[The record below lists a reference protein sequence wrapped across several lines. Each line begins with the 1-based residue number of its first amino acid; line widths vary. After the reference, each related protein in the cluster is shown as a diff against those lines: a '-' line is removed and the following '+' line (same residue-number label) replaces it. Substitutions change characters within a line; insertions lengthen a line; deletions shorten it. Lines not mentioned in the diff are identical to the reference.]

1 MKLFQKDPSFYKKV
15 LILAIPIAL
24 QSLIAVGVNMLDTIM
39 VGSIGSSGGVYD
51 AVTKGALGKTAAEL
65 ASEQSLSAVSL
76 SNTFIGIYH
85 IFCMGL
91 GMGASVLV
99 SRYWGMKQR
108 HSDDSIMLSPDGGS
122 YHDEREAASVA
133 LKQTVCLMLRLT
145 LILATLFAIV
155 TLVMPET
162 IMQMFAKK
170 QIDLSTVEA
179 SELAKTMAENENNLE
194 IIRRG
199 VDYLRY
205 SVITYFFLGTSLTVT
220 IVLRSVGQALF
231 PLFVSI
237 GALFVNLI
245 ANYTFIFGHFGA
257 ERMEVKGAALG
268 TLIARIFEAVM
279 IVGYLLIV
287 DKRIQFRIKDMFMKT
302 GTLIREYIRISIPVL
317 ISDGILALGNTS
329 VAMVIGHLGS
339 EFTSANSIT
348 AVTQQ
353 MSTVGVQ
360 GVCQAGAIVT
370 GQTLGQGDRKKTMRQ
385 GWMFFGLGLA
395 LGLLAAGIILIIKN
409 PVVNGYNVSANTKAL
424 ANRLMIAISIILV
437 FQATNSI
444 MTKGV
449 LRGGGDTKMLMLMDN
464 VFLWAIALP
473 LGILAGFVFHLDPFW
488 IYICLK
494 SDQIIK
500 AVWCYFR
507 LKSEKWIKRISTGAE
522 SPAGTK

>member
-1 MKLFQKDPSFYKKV
+1 MKLFQKDAHFYKKV
-15 LILAIPIAL
+15 LLLALPIAL

-39 VGSIGSSGGVYD
+39 VGSIGSAGNVYEAHDIGV
-51 AVTKGALGKTAAEL
+51 LGKTAAEL

-99 SRYWGMKQR
+99 SRYWGMKLKG
-108 HSDDSIMLSPDGGS
+108 DDEGGK
-122 YHDEREAASVA
+122 ATTA
-133 LKQTVCLMLRLT
+133 LKQTVCLMFRLT
-145 LILATLFAIV
+145 VILAALFALA
-155 TLVMPET
+155 TFVMPET
-162 IMQMFAKK
+162 IMKMYAKK
-170 QIDLSTVEA
+170 QVDITTVAPE
-179 SELAKTMAENENNLE
+179 EVEKTIAENLNNRE

-199 VDYLRY
+199 ADYLRH

-220 IVLRSVGQALF
+220 IVLRSVGQAMF

-237 GALFVNLI
+237 GALFVNLC
-245 ANYTFIFGHFGA
+245 ANYAFIFGHFGA
-257 ERMEVKGAALG
+257 PRMETKGAALG

-279 IVGYLLIV
+279 ILGYL
-287 DKRIQFRIKDMFMKT
+287 FIKDQRIRFRVKDLFMKT
-302 GTLIREYIRISIPVL
+302 RSLLREYIRISIPVL
-317 ISDGILALGNTS
+317 ISDGILALGNNS
-329 VAMVIGHLGS
+329 VAMVIGKLGS
-339 EFTSANSIT
+339 EFTSANAIT

-353 MSTVGVQ
+353 MSTVGIQ

-370 GQTLGQGDRKKTMRQ
+370 GQTLGTGDREKTMKQ

-395 LGLLAAGIILIIKN
+395 LGLVAALIILVIQY
-409 PVVNGYNVSANTKAL
+409 PVVNSYDVAGTTKDIAYQ
-424 ANRLMIAISIILV
+424 LMSAISIILI

-464 VFLWAIALP
+464 IFLWAIALP
-473 LGILAGFVFHLDPFW
+473 LGIIAGFVLHLDAFW

-494 SDQIIK
+494 SDQIVK
-500 AVWCYFR
+500 AVWCWFR
-507 LKSEKWIKRISTGAE
+507 LRSEKWIKKISTGDQTAKTAKAAE
-522 SPAGTK
+522 

>member
-1 MKLFQKDPSFYKKV
+1 MKLFQKDANFYKKV

-39 VGSIGSSGGVYD
+39 VGSIGSSGNVYD
-51 AVTKGALGKTAAEL
+51 SVILGPLGKTAAEL
-65 ASEQSLSAVSL
+65 ASEQSLAAVSL

-99 SRYWGMKQR
+99 SRYWGMKQKG
-108 HSDDSIMLSPDGGS
+108 DDEG
-122 YHDEREAASVA
+122 EKATTA

-145 LILATLFAIV
+145 IILATLFAIA

-162 IMQMFAKK
+162 IMKMYAKK
-170 QIDLSTVEA
+170 QVDLTTVSAGDFERVV
-179 SELAKTMAENENNLE
+179 AENANNLE
-194 IIRRG
+194 IVRRG
-199 VDYLRY
+199 ADYLRY

-268 TLIARIFEAVM
+268 TLIARVFEAVM
-279 IVGYLLIV
+279 IVGYLLVV
-287 DKRIQFRIKDMFMKT
+287 DKRIRFRIKDFFMKT
-302 GTLIREYIRISIPVL
+302 GSLLKEYIRISIPVL
-317 ISDGILALGNTS
+317 ISDGILALGNNS
-329 VAMVIGHLGS
+329 VAMVIGRLGS

-353 MSTVGVQ
+353 MSTVGIQ

-370 GQTLGQGDRKKTMRQ
+370 GQTLGHGDKKKTMQQ
-385 GWMFFGLGLA
+385 GYLFFGLGLA
-395 LGLLAAGIILIIKN
+395 LGLLAALIILLIKTPII
-409 PVVNGYNVSANTKAL
+409 NGYDVSANTKDL
-424 ANRLMIAISIILV
+424 ANQLMIAISIILI

-464 VFLWAIALP
+464 IFLWAVALP
-473 LGILAGFVFHLDPFW
+473 LGILAGFVLHLDPFW

-507 LKSEKWIKRISTGAE
+507 LKSEKWIKKISTGT
-522 SPAGTK
+522 PAAGAK

>member
-1 MKLFQKDPSFYKKV
+1 MKLFQKDAHFYKKV

-39 VGSIGSSGGVYD
+39 VGSIGSSGNVYD
-51 AVTKGALGKTAAEL
+51 SVILGPLGKTAAEL
-65 ASEQSLSAVSL
+65 ASEQSLAAVSL

-99 SRYWGMKQR
+99 SRYWGMKQKG
-108 HSDDSIMLSPDGGS
+108 DDEG
-122 YHDEREAASVA
+122 EKATTA

-145 LILATLFAIV
+145 IILATLFAIA

-162 IMQMFAKK
+162 IMKMYAKK
-170 QIDLSTVEA
+170 QVDLTTVSAGDFERVV
-179 SELAKTMAENENNLE
+179 AENANNLE
-194 IIRRG
+194 IVRRG
-199 VDYLRY
+199 ADYLRY

-268 TLIARIFEAVM
+268 TLIARVFEAVM
-279 IVGYLLIV
+279 IVGYLLVV
-287 DKRIQFRIKDMFMKT
+287 DKRIRFRIKDFFMKT
-302 GTLIREYIRISIPVL
+302 GSLLKEYIRISIPVL
-317 ISDGILALGNTS
+317 ISDGILALGNNS
-329 VAMVIGHLGS
+329 VAMVIGRLGS

-353 MSTVGVQ
+353 MSTVGIQ

-370 GQTLGQGDRKKTMRQ
+370 GQTLGHGDKKKTMQQ
-385 GWMFFGLGLA
+385 GYLFFGLGLA
-395 LGLLAAGIILIIKN
+395 LGLLAALIILLIKTPII
-409 PVVNGYNVSANTKAL
+409 NGYDVSANTKDL
-424 ANRLMIAISIILV
+424 ANQLMIAISIILI

-464 VFLWAIALP
+464 IFLWAIALP
-473 LGILAGFVFHLDPFW
+473 LGILAGFVLHLDPFW

-507 LKSEKWIKRISTGAE
+507 LKSEKWIKKITTGT
-522 SPAGTK
+522 PAAGAK

>member
-1 MKLFQKDPSFYKKV
+1 MKLFQKDAHFYKKV

-39 VGSIGSSGGVYD
+39 VGSIGSSGNVYD
-51 AVTKGALGKTAAEL
+51 SVILGPLGKTAAEL
-65 ASEQSLSAVSL
+65 ASEQSLAAVSL

-99 SRYWGMKQR
+99 SRYWGMKQKG
-108 HSDDSIMLSPDGGS
+108 DDEG
-122 YHDEREAASVA
+122 EKATTA

-145 LILATLFAIV
+145 LILATLFAIA
-155 TLVMPET
+155 TFVMPET
-162 IMQMFAKK
+162 IMKMYAKK
-170 QIDLSTVEA
+170 QVDLTTVSAGDFERVV
-179 SELAKTMAENENNLE
+179 AENANNLE
-194 IIRRG
+194 IVRRG
-199 VDYLRY
+199 ADYLRY

-268 TLIARIFEAVM
+268 TLIARVFEAVM
-279 IVGYLLIV
+279 IVGYLLV
-287 DKRIQFRIKDMFMKT
+287 MDKRIRFRIKDFFMKT
-302 GTLIREYIRISIPVL
+302 GSLLKEYIRISIPVL
-317 ISDGILALGNTS
+317 ISDGILALGNNS
-329 VAMVIGHLGS
+329 VAMVIGRLGS

-353 MSTVGVQ
+353 MSTVGIQ

-370 GQTLGQGDRKKTMRQ
+370 GQTLGHGDKKKTMQQ
-385 GWMFFGLGLA
+385 GYLFFGLGLA
-395 LGLLAAGIILIIKN
+395 LGLLAALIILLIKTPII
-409 PVVNGYNVSANTKAL
+409 NGYDVSANTKDL
-424 ANRLMIAISIILV
+424 ANQLMIAISIILI

-464 VFLWAIALP
+464 IFLWAVALP
-473 LGILAGFVFHLDPFW
+473 LGILAGFVLHLDPFW

-500 AVWCYFR
+500 AIWCYFR
-507 LKSEKWIKRISTGAE
+507 LKSEKWIKKITTGA
-522 SPAGTK
+522 PAAGAK

>member
-1 MKLFQKDPSFYKKV
+1 MKLFQKDANFYKKV

-39 VGSIGSSGGVYD
+39 VGSIGSSGNVYD
-51 AVTKGALGKTAAEL
+51 SVILGPLGKTAAEL
-65 ASEQSLSAVSL
+65 ASEQSLAAVSL

-99 SRYWGMKQR
+99 SRYWGMKQKG
-108 HSDDSIMLSPDGGS
+108 DDEG
-122 YHDEREAASVA
+122 EKATTA

-145 LILATLFAIV
+145 IILATLFAIA

-162 IMQMFAKK
+162 IMKMYAKK
-170 QIDLSTVEA
+170 QVDLTTVSAGDFERVV
-179 SELAKTMAENENNLE
+179 AENANNLE
-194 IIRRG
+194 IVRRG
-199 VDYLRY
+199 ADYLRY

-268 TLIARIFEAVM
+268 TLIARVFEAVM
-279 IVGYLLIV
+279 IVGYLLVV
-287 DKRIQFRIKDMFMKT
+287 DKRIRFRIKDFFMKT
-302 GTLIREYIRISIPVL
+302 GSLLKEYIRISIPVL
-317 ISDGILALGNTS
+317 ISDGILALGNNS
-329 VAMVIGHLGS
+329 VAMVIGRLGS

-353 MSTVGVQ
+353 MSTVGIQ

-370 GQTLGQGDRKKTMRQ
+370 GQTLGHGDKKKTMQQ
-385 GWMFFGLGLA
+385 GYLFFGLGLA
-395 LGLLAAGIILIIKN
+395 LGLLAALIILLIKT
-409 PVVNGYNVSANTKAL
+409 PVINGYDVSANTKDL
-424 ANRLMIAISIILV
+424 ANQLMIAISIILI

-464 VFLWAIALP
+464 
-473 LGILAGFVFHLDPFW
+473 
-488 IYICLK
+488 
-494 SDQIIK
+494 
-500 AVWCYFR
+500 
-507 LKSEKWIKRISTGAE
+507 
-522 SPAGTK
+522 